1 MSVHPLEESCGQRS
15 PFASRT
21 SIRTLLLGMGRL
33 QDMLQDSAAY
43 VGPGGDEC
51 HWSALFGGRERGFFL
66 LFLFFF
72 SWWEIRNHIC
82 VLRFGLAEFSD
93 GCRKCLWSVSHPCAC
108 LRSCPWCSCSAL
120 LCPVLFVSSSGQR
133 PITPHYPDKSRA
145 YPCYYIYHHLAY
157 KNRVVMVTWNSL
169 KACCNAVNLMH
180 ISTLT

>member
-21 SIRTLLLGMGRL
+21 SIRTLLLENGKASGHAARL
-33 QDMLQDSAAY
+33 SCLHRAWRRRMSLISII
-43 VGPGGDEC
+43 
-51 HWSALFGGRERGFFL
+51 WRKREGIFL
-66 LFLFFF
+66 AFSFFF

-157 KNRVVMVTWNSL
+157 KNRVVMVMWNSL